1 MGVADLVPGI
11 SGGTIALITGIY
23 SELLKSIK
31 SIDGSALKSLKR
43 DGIAATWRLINGNWL
58 VTLLAGMLTSVALFS
73 NGIDYLLDAHTLSL
87 WSFFSGVVIASA
99 IFLLRRYR
107 PRHWHHWFLLVA
119 GVQVAVA
126 LAQMPVVVSQ
136 NSYLSLFLAGSVA
149 VSAMILP
156 GISGTLIVV
165 TLGLYP
171 TMIAALTNLQFDVLG
186 AFSVGGIVGLLL
198 FSRFLSWIMDRHQ
211 TALMATMCG
220 FLIGSLNLLWPWR
233 QSSITSLEKL
243 SPMATINLLPEQY
256 ATVMQTDPAILQCIF
271 FAGLGLLLASIFD
284 YVNSRVVD

>member
-1 MGVADLVPGI
+1 MKPFSIGLFVRGMAMGVADLVPGI

-256 ATVMQTDPAILQCIF
+256 ATVMQTD
-271 FAGLGLLLASIFD
+271 
-284 YVNSRVVD
+284 